1 MSDFNRSIRE
11 NTGLRLM
18 VLFGSFCVL
27 LSLASVIFL
36 LLSKCESIGERN
48 ALLMSSAIQ
57 CVLAFCLPAMFCGMF
72 ASRKSVE
79 WLGLSTPLRLKSII
93 GVLILYVL
101 VLPAMNQLIAWNASI
116 HLPDWASGIEAS
128 LREMEDAA
136 GDTTNKILSFTG
148 IGGMLATIGVVGLLT
163 GFSEELFFRGALQ
176 KVFSQSRMSEWLA
189 IWGAAFIFSAVHF
202 QFFGFLPRLLMGAMF
217 GYLYVWS
224 KSLWLPI
231 FAHALNN
238 SVVVA
243 TSHTLGNDLE
253 GESVVEG
260 SQALGIDS
268 FGIASDGEIP
278 WAAIASAIATAI
290 FLYRFRG
297 YFFCGRR
304 TVD

>member
-1 MSDFNRSIRE
+1 MSDYSRSIRE

-27 LSLASVIFL
+27 LSLASVVFL
-36 LLSKCESIGERN
+36 LLSRWERIGERN
-48 ALLMSSAIQ
+48 ALLMSSAFQ
-57 CVLAFCLPAMFCGMF
+57 CVFAFCLPATSRGMF
-72 ASRKSVE
+72 ASKNPGE
-79 WLGLSTPLRLKSII
+79 WLGLTAPPQMKAVI

-101 VLPAMNQLIAWNASI
+101 VRPAMNQLIAWNAAI
-116 HLPDWASGIEAS
+116 RLPDWASGFEAS

-136 GDTTNKILSFTG
+136 AETTNKILAFTG

-176 KVFSQSRMSEWLA
+176 KVFAQSRMREWLA

-202 QFFGFLPRLLMGAMF
+202 QFFGFFPRLLMGAMF

-238 SVVVA
+238 SIVVA
-243 TSHTLGNDLE
+243 TSHVLE
-253 GESVVEG
+253 GETLEAAVEG
-260 SQALGIDS
+260 SQGTGIDS
-268 FGIASDGEIP
+268 FGIAADGEIP
-278 WAAIASAIATAI
+278 WGAIASALATAI
-290 FLYRFRG
+290 FLYRFRE
-297 YFFCGRR
+297 YFFCCRK